1 MKKGFGYLLMAGLAS
16 LCMSCSDNS
25 DDCCGDMAG
34 ATEFSEDAIAK
45 DGFSGEAPGEGGA
58 IGEGGGAEVEQGN
71 QTYSGLLTAG
81 EWNDLDNWKFWTDL
95 LNENEFYNN
104 TEYWGFYPKK
114 LVAVKVID
122 EDSVGIA
129 NVSVE
134 LLKGGDV
141 EFAAK
146 TDNTGYAYCWIN
158 LFSGAADDS
167 TIEYSLS
174 VDGVDYTE
182 PLAITAKGD
191 EELNINFVVSEAKQ
205 AEAKA
210 DIAFIVDATGSMGD
224 EIDFLKSDLDD
235 IIEKAKSGNNVN
247 LRTAAVVYR
256 DEGDDYLTRYDNFSS
271 DLSKTQAFISKQNA
285 GGGGDTPE
293 AVHSALETTLQKLS
307 WDESA
312 RARIAF
318 IILDAPAHHE
328 DKIIKSL
335 QNSIKLFAKNG
346 IKLIPVAASGVDKPA
361 EFMLRFFDLATGG
374 TYVFLTDD
382 SGIGLFFDFFGK
394 LDRSRR
400 SLFGSG
406 FICSTFQAGGLSRQ
420 VTQQPEQRR
429 KFVARGVQALH
440 ERIEEVVAPRLV
452 VVLAR
457 QIAVEELLESV
468 NLLDS
473 RGSRLARALR
483 ATLRTAFPVRKRS
496 AAAEFIQANRN
507 RLPQIQAHEPRHR
520 DFALVRAGVHF
531 LERKPAGFAPEHER
545 NRAVFGEQFRKVL
558 HHSVLDGTCEN
569 AAAVRDRTGT
579 VADGILEPVD
589 HMGIVQNIVAVC
601 RRVVGI
607 LDHLVALRVDDI
619 QFRQRIAVH
628 GARDKAHVMGM
639 FRFY

>member
-1 MKKGFGYLLMAGLAS
+1 MKTGFKLFLMAGLAALS
-16 LCMSCSDNS
+16 MSCSDNS
-25 DDCCGDMAG
+25 TDWCGDMAG
-34 ATEFSEDAIAK
+34 ATEFSGEAIAK

-58 IGEGGGAEVEQGN
+58 IGEGGGAEIEQGN

-134 LLKGGDV
+134 LLKGSDV

-235 IIEKAKSGNNVN
+235 IIEKAKSGNNVD

-271 DLSKTQAFISKQNA
+271 DLSKTQSFISKQNA

-293 AVHSALETTLQKLS
+293 AVHSALEATLQKLS

-382 SGIGLFFDFFGK
+382 SGIGYHHMEASVGDFEVEI
-394 LDRSRR
+394 LAD
-400 SLFGSG
+400 LM
-406 FICSTFQAGGLSRQ
+406 
-420 VTQQPEQRR
+420 
-429 KFVARGVQALH
+429 ARLIKKY
-440 ERIEEVVAPRLV
+440 IE
-452 VVLAR
+452 
-457 QIAVEELLESV
+457 
-468 NLLDS
+468 
-473 RGSRLARALR
+473 
-483 ATLRTAFPVRKRS
+483 
-496 AAAEFIQANRN
+496 
-507 RLPQIQAHEPRHR
+507 
-520 DFALVRAGVHF
+520 
-531 LERKPAGFAPEHER
+531 
-545 NRAVFGEQFRKVL
+545 
-558 HHSVLDGTCEN
+558 
-569 AAAVRDRTGT
+569 
-579 VADGILEPVD
+579 
-589 HMGIVQNIVAVC
+589 
-601 RRVVGI
+601 
-607 LDHLVALRVDDI
+607 
-619 QFRQRIAVH
+619 
-628 GARDKAHVMGM
+628 
-639 FRFY
+639 